1 MPKAIKKENADW
13 PLLSLTTLAAQIAN
27 GTQPADVD
35 VLLPRIVEGIDDYS
49 ELLQGRRPRNEAYH
63 MQKAFINR
71 KDKKWVIPNPVN
83 PEDNFADSWTDETAQ
98 MFFRWVK
105 AVKGDF
111 VDTTPVEERKYLAGL
126 NSGFG
131 LSFVEKVLN
140 PYANNITSVSST
152 VSRPSS
158 ITPTKPWG
166 AI

>member
-98 MFFRWVK
+98 MFFRC
-105 AVKGDF
+105 KGRF
-111 VDTTPVEERKYLAGL
+111 CGHHTCRRK
-126 NSGFG
+126 
-131 LSFVEKVLN
+131 K
-140 PYANNITSVSST
+140 
-152 VSRPSS
+152 VSR
-158 ITPTKPWG
+158 W
-166 AI
+166 AE

>member
-1 MPKAIKKENADW
+1 MV
-13 PLLSLTTLAAQIAN
+13 QH
-27 GTQPADVD
+27 Q
-35 VLLPRIVEGIDDYS
+35 
-49 ELLQGRRPRNEAYH
+49 
-63 MQKAFINR
+63 
-71 KDKKWVIPNPVN
+71 
-83 PEDNFADSWTDETAQ
+83 
-98 MFFRWVK
+98 
-105 AVKGDF
+105 
-111 VDTTPVEERKYLAGL
+111 KYLAGL